1 MAEAADVAPLAR
13 LESRWRALFWLAV
26 VAGVVL
32 ALWPQPDS
40 ESWFPQSDKVKHAL
54 SFAVLVGLGV
64 RGGYRRW
71 WSLIAGLLLLG
82 GAIEVAQSFTATRS
96 AEWLDWFADAIGISI
111 GWIGTSIEARW
122 GLDRSRSSAQEQEDR
137 R

>member
-1 MAEAADVAPLAR
+1 VADAVDVTPARREAW
-13 LESRWRALFWLAV
+13 WRALFWLAV

-40 ESWFPQSDKVKHAL
+40 EPWFPQSDKVKHAL

-71 WSLIAGLLLLG
+71 WSLVAGLLLLG

-96 AEWLDWFADAIGISI
+96 AEWLDWFADAIGIAI
-111 GWIGTSIEARW
+111 GWIGTSIEARSQR
-122 GLDRSRSSAQEQEDR
+122 GRSAAQEQEDR